1 MGHHHLVRQ
10 QHTGVVAELRRPG
23 RSRPP
28 PTSAGS
34 SVYREDSP
42 PYHFRLVATNGAGT
56 TYGPDM
62 TFHTLP
68 PDLPEI
74 SDESASDVTSNSAT
88 LSAEINPGLGDTIYL
103 FEYGTSS
110 SYGQA
115 TVPSASIGSDEVPHA
130 VTNEITELTPGI
142 TYHFRVVATNFGGTS
157 YGSDQTFNTPGPPV
171 IDATSDSGV
180 TQTGA
185 TLEAMVRPAFSPTTY
200 HFEYG
205 ASTAYG
211 ATTAESQSI
220 GADNVE
226 HAVSQAISGLVAG
239 HDLPL
244 PRRRKQ
250 WSRHDGRPRPDVQD
264 RGGGRASAPSSPPV
278 KCKRGFVK
286 RHGKCV
292 RKKKQHRSSHRRNR
306 SRGNG

>member
-1 MGHHHLVRQ
+1 M
-10 QHTGVVAELRRPG
+10 
-23 RSRPP
+23 
-28 PTSAGS
+28 
-34 SVYREDSP
+34 
-42 PYHFRLVATNGAGT
+42 ATNGAGT

-68 PDLPEI
+68 PNLPEI
-74 SDESASDVTSNSAT
+74 SNESSSNVTSNSAT

-130 VTNEITELTPGI
+130 VTNEITELTPGV
-142 TYHFRVVATNFGGTS
+142 TYHFRVVATNFGGTTH
-157 YGSDQTFNTPGPPV
+157 GSDQTFNTPGPPA
-171 IDATSDSGV
+171 IEATSDSGV

-205 ASTAYG
+205 ANTSYG
-211 ATTAESQSI
+211 ATTAEGQSI
-220 GADNVE
+220 GADNVQ
-226 HAVSQAISGLVAG
+226 HAVSQAISGLSPGATYHFRVVASNG
-239 HDLPL
+239 V
-244 PRRRKQ
+244 
-250 WSRHDGRPRPDVQD
+250 GTTGGPDQTFKTEAAAVPPPQ
-264 RGGGRASAPSSPPV
+264 STPPV

>member
-1 MGHHHLVRQ
+1 MP
-10 QHTGVVAELRRPG
+10 A
-23 RSRPP
+23 
-28 PTSAGS
+28 SADLSGL

-62 TFHTLP
+62 TFHTMP
-68 PDLPEI
+68 PNLPEI
-74 SDESASDVTSNSAT
+74 SDESASDVTPSSAT
-88 LSAEINPGLGDTIYL
+88 LSAEINPGLGDTIYV

-115 TVPSASIGSDEVPHA
+115 TVPSGSIGSDEVPHA
-130 VTNEITELTPGI
+130 VSSEISELTPGVI
-142 TYHFRVVATNFGGTS
+142 YHFRVVATNFGGTS
-157 YGSDQTFNTPGPPV
+157 YGSDQTFNTPGPPA
-171 IDATSDSGV
+171 IEATSSSGV

-185 TLEAMVRPAFSPTTY
+185 TLEGTVRPAFSPSTY

-205 ASTAYG
+205 ADSSYG
-211 ATTAESQSI
+211 ATTPESPSI
-220 GADNVE
+220 GADNVG
-226 HAVSQAISGLVAG
+226 HAVSQAISGLSPGTAYHFRVVASNG
-239 HDLPL
+239 V
-244 PRRRKQ
+244 
-250 WSRHDGRPRPDVQD
+250 GTTAGPDQTLTTEAAIVPPPP
-264 RGGGRASAPSSPPV
+264 ASPPV

-292 RKKKQHRSSHRRNR
+292 RKKKHHRSSQHRSG

>member
-1 MGHHHLVRQ
+1 
-10 QHTGVVAELRRPG
+10 
-23 RSRPP
+23 
-28 PTSAGS
+28 
-34 SVYREDSP
+34 
-42 PYHFRLVATNGAGT
+42 
-56 TYGPDM
+56 M

-68 PDLPEI
+68 PNLPEI
-74 SDESASDVTSNSAT
+74 SNESSSNVTSNSAT

-130 VTNEITELTPGI
+130 VTNEITELTPGV

-157 YGSDQTFNTPGPPV
+157 YGSDQTFNTPGPPA
-171 IDATSDSGV
+171 IEATSDSGV

-205 ASTAYG
+205 ANTSYG
-211 ATTAESQSI
+211 ATTRRESVDRRRQRPARREPGDQRPQSR
-220 GADNVE
+220 G
-226 HAVSQAISGLVAG
+226 
-239 HDLPL
+239 DLPL

-250 WSRHDGRPRPDVQD
+250 WSRHDGRP
-264 RGGGRASAPSSPPV
+264 
-278 KCKRGFVK
+278 
-286 RHGKCV
+286 
-292 RKKKQHRSSHRRNR
+292 
-306 SRGNG
+306 

>member
-1 MGHHHLVRQ
+1 
-10 QHTGVVAELRRPG
+10 
-23 RSRPP
+23 
-28 PTSAGS
+28 
-34 SVYREDSP
+34 
-42 PYHFRLVATNGAGT
+42 
-56 TYGPDM
+56 M

-74 SDESASDVTSNSAT
+74 SDESASNVTPNSAT
-88 LSAEINPGLGDTIYL
+88 LSAEINPGLGDTIYV

-110 SYGQA
+110 SYGRA
-115 TVPSASIGSDEVPHA
+115 TVPSASIGSDEVPHT
-130 VTNEITELTPGI
+130 VSNEITELTPGV

-157 YGSDQTFNTPGPPV
+157 HGSDQTFDTPGPPA
-171 IDATSDSGV
+171 IEATSDSGV

-185 TLEAMVRPAFSPTTY
+185 TLEAVVRPAFSPTTY

-205 ASTAYG
+205 ANTSYG

-220 GADNVE
+220 GADDVPR
-226 HAVSQAISGLVAG
+226 AVSQAIIGLSPGATYHFRVVASNG
-239 HDLPL
+239 VGTTAGPDQTFKTEATAVPP
-244 PRRRKQ
+244 PR
-250 WSRHDGRPRPDVQD
+250 SV
-264 RGGGRASAPSSPPV
+264 PPV
-278 KCKRGFVK
+278 KCKRDFVK